1 MIGWALSPASTERE
15 STPMS
20 APRRSTT
27 PGEQPTHLHLSGPVT
42 DREATRIDHALT
54 AVLHHHD
61 LGGVDTRV
69 RVTALPG
76 PDRPL
81 LVQAVLGPGYALRTQ
96 IAAPADF
103 TARVAARRLDTHLTR
118 QSGPA
123 LRPWPDA
130 ARPPLAHTGPT
141 RPITRHKHYRL
152 LTGSPDLAAYR
163 MDALDYDALL
173 FTDTDTGDDALVYR
187 AGPHGVRLARAH
199 LLHPPRETAVAM
211 TMNPHPT
218 PIFTDTEAAR
228 RLCRYGLPLLFYT
241 GPADAR
247 ARLLYRR
254 YDGDLGLVTAA
265 G

>member
-1 MIGWALSPASTERE
+1 
-15 STPMS
+15 MS

-27 PGEQPTHLHLSGPVT
+27 PGEQPTHLHLTGPVT
-42 DREATRIDHALT
+42 DRDATRIDHALT
-54 AVLHHHD
+54 GVLHRHHLD
-61 LGGVDTRV
+61 GVDTRV

-81 LVQAVLGPGYALRTQ
+81 LVQAVLGPGYAIRTQ

-103 TARVAARRLDTHLTR
+103 AARVAARRLDTHLTR

-141 RPITRHKHYRL
+141 RPITRHKRYRL
-152 LTGSPDLAAYR
+152 LTGSPGLAAYR

-187 AGPHGVRLARAH
+187 AGPHRVRLARAH
-199 LLHPPRETAVAM
+199 LLHPPHQTAVAM

-241 GPADAR
+241 GPADTR